1 MKNLLKI
8 SVVAALAGVVMVAA
22 PLDAAYAQS
31 ASTVIKQRQSVMK
44 EFSMH
49 VKAVR
54 KFVKGVPAGLTGK
67 KLKRAK
73 SRLGTALDMELR
85 ASALAGQSKRLMRF
99 FPKGTSAADG
109 VGKTRSKAVIWA
121 KWSEFE
127 AAAATFGTLAGG
139 LEKAAAT
146 GDTGKIKAALA
157 AMGKKGCG
165 GCHKTFRAKKKK
177 KKSS

>member
-8 SVVAALAGVVMVAA
+8 GVVAALAGVVMVAA

-44 EFSMH
+44 EFNMH

-73 SRLGTALDMELR
+73 SRLGTAADLELR
-85 ASALAGQSKRLMRF
+85 ASALASQSKRLMRF

-109 VGKTRSKAVIWA
+109 VGKTRAKAAIWA

-127 AAAATFGTLAGG
+127 AAAATFGKLAGG
-139 LEKAAAT
+139 LEIAAAT

-157 AMGKKGCG
+157 TMGKNGCG